1 MMILGNK
8 LLISLRILTAILS
21 ILSFLGLI
29 IVVSVSGVKIL
40 GDNSI
45 IQGIHILSSGTI
57 SINQLHWIA
66 LGLLLIA
73 TLVTFVFS
81 MWVGYLIKPIPQS
94 LYTRINTMARR
105 IIEVKQAMDAIAKV
119 RPYATRFE
127 LKALMKQYK
136 EKVKQKIYQL
146 SQVDRYPNG
155 ERLWPDLD
163 YL

>member
-1 MMILGNK
+1 MVILGNK
-8 LLISLRILTAILS
+8 LLTSLRILTVILS

-45 IQGIHILSSGTI
+45 IQGIYMLSSGTI
-57 SINQLHWIA
+57 SVNQLHWIA

-105 IIEVKQAMDAIAKV
+105 IIEVKQAMDAIAEV

-146 SQVDRYPNG
+146 SQIDRYPNG
-155 ERLWPDLD
+155 ERL
-163 YL
+163 